1 MVKKFHS
8 TVNPSNASGSRATP
22 NQSPSTSSG
31 FGARLTPFP
40 AIEEAV
46 LQLWAKEKIF
56 QKSLTQTKDG
66 ERFVFFE
73 GPPTANGKPGIH
85 HVLARVYK
93 DVIVRYKTMRGFFVE
108 RKAGWDTH
116 GLPVELQVEKA
127 LGISGKQQIENI
139 VAGDKR
145 ASIEKF
151 NEACRTS
158 VMEHRQEFEDMTK
171 RIGFWLD
178 MAHPYITYESNYVES
193 VWWVFKQIWDAGLVY
208 QGHKVV
214 LHCPRCETT
223 LSSHEV
229 AQGYKSVVENSLY
242 VKFRVTSSAIP
253 TLQNLLSK
261 KEDVFV
267 LSWTTTPWTLP
278 GNVALAIGKDIAYQ
292 LVKHDG
298 AYLIIAKERVF
309 VLGDDVKVLEDL
321 KGEQLIGTAYEPL
334 FPGAVERG
342 DAKTAW
348 TILAADFVTTTDGTG
363 VVHTAVMYG
372 EDDYTLGKSAGL
384 PAQHTVDLTGKF
396 LPSVG
401 KWAGKFVK
409 SKTVETDI
417 ITDLQERGLLHKV
430 EPYTHDYPFCWRC
443 STPLLYYAKDSWFI
457 KVSTLREKLIANNA
471 DINWIPSYLKDGRF
485 GEWLK
490 EAKDWA
496 ISRERYWGTPL
507 PIWECEHCKT
517 QRAVGSFADLYLPS
531 ERVEVL
537 MLRHGFSKKN
547 KPSIIQGNV
556 EESHLHGL
564 TAEGAA
570 QVKKTAQEL
579 KGKVDVIIASDFERT
594 RETAKIVSDVTG
606 APITFD
612 PDLREI
618 QTPDW
623 EGQLVLEVRKDLPD
637 PLPLSHHL
645 GGGENYYQVR
655 VRMQR
660 AAQKAIRQYPG
671 KRILLVSHGD
681 PLWILKW
688 SYSDVPESRYQE
700 TPYPKKGEA
709 ESLKV
714 PMQFDP
720 HRPFIDDV
728 TLKCEKCQ
736 GTMHRVPEVMDVWF
750 DSGAMPF
757 AQWHYPFENQERID
771 QSLSF
776 PADFITE
783 GIDQTRGWF
792 YTLLAVSTLLGK
804 GAPYKNVISLGH
816 ILDAKGQ
823 KMSKSKGNVVEPSAV
838 IDQYGADA
846 LRLHF
851 FTMSQAG
858 DPKNFDV
865 RGVDEVVKKTLLIFW
880 NVVTFYQTHTT
891 STDRTATLGEPT
903 HILDQWILARLAQT
917 TQTITEKLDAYDPT
931 SAGRSVQDFITDLS
945 TWYLRR
951 SRDRLRGGAN
961 ASPQAAATLH
971 HVIRTTA
978 TLLAPFTPF
987 LSEQV
992 YQTLRVIQ
1000 DPLSVHL
1007 VPWPT
1012 AGKIDFNLLTAG
1024 QRVRDV
1030 VELGHAIR
1038 KEQELKVRQPLAR
1051 MFINVDIRPDLQG
1064 VLREELNV
1072 EACETGKDVPS
1083 GDGWVRK
1090 EKGSLIIALQTT
1102 IDEDL
1107 KHKGL
1112 VRELARHINDMR
1124 KAAGLTIKDLVDV
1137 EWMTDDATL
1146 QHAFTEH
1153 AAELRDF
1160 THARSIAAG
1169 VVDKVTH
1176 KKELIIAGSRITF
1189 GISVS

>member
-1 MVKKFHS
+1 MAKKLQELKD
-8 TVNPSNASGSRATP
+8 TPKQQTARVAS
-22 NQSPSTSSG
+22 
-31 FGARLTPFP
+31 PFP

-46 LQLWAKEKIF
+46 LQLWHKEKIF

-139 VAGDKR
+139 VPGDKQ

-151 NEACRTS
+151 NAACKTS
-158 VMEHRQEFEDMTK
+158 VMEHRQEFEGMTE

-178 MAHPYITYESNYVES
+178 MAHPYITYEPSYVES

-208 QGHKVV
+208 KGHKVV
-214 LHCPRCETT
+214 PHCPRCETA

-242 VKFRVTSSAIP
+242 VKFKVTSSAVP
-253 TLQNLLSK
+253 TIQNLLSK
-261 KEDVFV
+261 EEDVYV

-298 AYLIIAKERVF
+298 AYLIIAKERAHIF
-309 VLGDDVKVLEDL
+309 GDDVKVLEDL
-321 KGEQLIGTAYEPL
+321 KGEQLIGTTYEAL
-334 FPGAVERG
+334 YPGAVDRG
-342 DAKTAW
+342 ESKTAW

-372 EDDYTLGKSAGL
+372 EDDYTLGIAAGL

-409 SKTVETDI
+409 SKTVETEI

-457 KVSTLREKLIANNA
+457 KMSSLREKLIANNA
-471 DINWIPSYLKDGRF
+471 GINWIPGYLKDGRF

-490 EAKDWA
+490 DAKDWA

-507 PIWECEHCKT
+507 PIWECEQCKT
-517 QRAVGSFADLYLPS
+517 QRAVGSFA
-531 ERVEVL
+531 
-537 MLRHGFSKKN
+537 
-547 KPSIIQGNV
+547 
-556 EESHLHGL
+556 
-564 TAEGAA
+564 
-570 QVKKTAQEL
+570 EL
-579 KGKVDVIIASDFERT
+579 KA
-594 RETAKIVSDVTG
+594 
-606 APITFD
+606 
-612 PDLREI
+612 
-618 QTPDW
+618 
-623 EGQLVLEVRKDLPD
+623 
-637 PLPLSHHL
+637 
-645 GGGENYYQVR
+645 
-655 VRMQR
+655 
-660 AAQKAIRQYPG
+660 
-671 KRILLVSHGD
+671 
-681 PLWILKW
+681 
-688 SYSDVPESRYQE
+688 
-700 TPYPKKGEA
+700 KKG
-709 ESLKV
+709 
-714 PMQFDP
+714 FDP
-720 HRPFIDDV
+720 HRPFIDDI
-728 TLKCEKCQ
+728 TLPCEKCK
-736 GTMHRVPEVMDVWF
+736 GTMRRVPEVMDVWF

-757 AQWHYPFENQERID
+757 AQWHYPFENEDRLKTD
-771 QSLSF
+771 F
-776 PADFITE
+776 PADFICE
-783 GIDQTRGWF
+783 AIDQTRGWF

-804 GAPYKNVISLGH
+804 GAPYRNVISLGH

-865 RGVDEVVKKTLLIFW
+865 HGVDEVVKKTLLIFW

-891 STDRTATLGEPT
+891 SNDRTAKLGEPP
-903 HILDQWILARLAQT
+903 HILDQWILARLSQVT
-917 TQTITEKLDAYDPT
+917 KIVTEKLDAYDVT
-931 SAGRSVQDFITDLS
+931 TAGRSVQEFITDLS

-951 SRDRLRGGAN
+951 SRDRLRGGEN

-978 TLLAPFTPF
+978 TLLAPFAPF

-992 YQTLRVIQ
+992 YQTLRVMQ
-1000 DPLSVHL
+1000 DSKSVHL
-1007 VPWPT
+1007 ESWPL
-1012 AGKIDFNLLTAG
+1012 AAAFDANLLTEM
-1024 QRVRDV
+1024 QRVRDA

-1038 KEQELKVRQPLAR
+1038 KEQELKVRQPLGK
-1051 MFINVDIRPDLQG
+1051 MFINAQIHLELQE

-1072 EACETGKDVPS
+1072 EACESGKDVPS

-1090 EKGSLIIALQTT
+1090 EKGSLIVALQTT
-1102 IDEDL
+1102 IDGDL

-1124 KAAGLTIKDLVDV
+1124 KVAGLTVKDLVDV
-1137 EWMTDDATL
+1137 EWMTEDATL

-1153 AAELRDF
+1153 AAELREL
-1160 THARSIAAG
+1160 THAGSIAAG
-1169 VVDKVTH
+1169 AVDTVTH

-1189 GISVS
+1189 GISA

>member
-1 MVKKFHS
+1 MAKKLQES
-8 TVNPSNASGSRATP
+8 QEPNGTSKQQPARVAS
-22 NQSPSTSSG
+22 
-31 FGARLTPFP
+31 PFP

-56 QKSLTQTKDG
+56 QKSQTQTKNG

-85 HVLARVYK
+85 HVLARAYK

-139 VAGDKR
+139 VPGDKR

-151 NEACRTS
+151 NAACKTS

-178 MAHPYITYESNYVES
+178 LAHPYLTYEPKYVES

-208 QGHKVV
+208 KGHKVV
-214 LHCPRCETT
+214 PHCPRCETA

-242 VKFRVTSSAIP
+242 VKFKVTSSRIP
-253 TLQNLLSK
+253 TIQNLLSK
-261 KEDVFV
+261 GEDVFV

-298 AYLIIAKERVF
+298 AYLIIAKERAH

-321 KGEQLIGTAYEPL
+321 KGEQLIGTTYEPL
-334 FPGAVERG
+334 YPGAVERG
-342 DAKTAW
+342 DSKTAW
-348 TILAADFVTTTDGTG
+348 TILPADFVTTTDGTG

-372 EDDYTLGKSAGL
+372 EDDYTLGLAAGL
-384 PAQHTVDLTGKF
+384 PAHHTVDLTGKF

-409 SKTVETDI
+409 SKTVETEI

-443 STPLLYYAKDSWFI
+443 GTPLLYYAKDSWFI
-457 KVSTLREKLIANNA
+457 KVSTLREKLMANNA
-471 DINWIPSYLKDGRF
+471 GINWIPSYLKDGRF

-507 PIWECEHCKT
+507 PIWVCQDCGENTC
-517 QRAVGSFADLYLPS
+517 AGSFGELQDRQGGSGSAGS
-531 ERVEVL
+531 RV
-537 MLRHGFSKKN
+537 SN
-547 KPSIIQGNV
+547 
-556 EESHLHGL
+556 
-564 TAEGAA
+564 
-570 QVKKTAQEL
+570 
-579 KGKVDVIIASDFERT
+579 
-594 RETAKIVSDVTG
+594 
-606 APITFD
+606 
-612 PDLREI
+612 
-618 QTPDW
+618 
-623 EGQLVLEVRKDLPD
+623 
-637 PLPLSHHL
+637 
-645 GGGENYYQVR
+645 
-655 VRMQR
+655 
-660 AAQKAIRQYPG
+660 
-671 KRILLVSHGD
+671 
-681 PLWILKW
+681 
-688 SYSDVPESRYQE
+688 
-700 TPYPKKGEA
+700 
-709 ESLKV
+709 
-714 PMQFDP
+714 FDP

-728 TLKCEKCQ
+728 TLKCEKCR
-736 GTMHRVPEVMDVWF
+736 GTMRRVPEVMDVWF

-757 AQWHYPFENQERID
+757 AQWHYPFENEERLKTD
-771 QSLSF
+771 F
-776 PADFITE
+776 PADFICE
-783 GIDQTRGWF
+783 AIDQTRGWF
-792 YTLLAVSTLLGK
+792 YTLLAISTLLGK
-804 GAPYKNVISLGH
+804 GAPYRNVISLGH

-823 KMSKSKGNVVEPSAV
+823 KMSKSKGNVVEPADV

-865 RGVDEVVKKTLLIFW
+865 HGVDEVVKKTLLIFW

-891 STDRTATLGEPT
+891 SNDRTAALGEPT
-903 HILDQWILARLAQT
+903 HILDQWILARLAQVT
-917 TQTITEKLDAYDPT
+917 AIVTEKLDAYDVT
-931 SAGRSVQDFITDLS
+931 TAGRSVQELITDLS

-951 SRDRLRGGAN
+951 SRERLRGGEH

-978 TLLAPFTPF
+978 TLLAPFAPF
-987 LSEQV
+987 VSEQV
-992 YQTLRVIQ
+992 YQMLRVMQ
-1000 DPLSVHL
+1000 EPLSVHL
-1007 VPWPT
+1007 APWPT
-1012 AGKIDFNLLTAG
+1012 IGKMDAKLLTEM
-1024 QRVRDV
+1024 QRVRDA

-1038 KEQELKVRQPLAR
+1038 KEQELKVRQPLGR
-1051 MFINVDIRPDLQG
+1051 MFINAQIHPDLQE

-1072 EACETGKDVPS
+1072 EACESGKDVPS

-1090 EKGSLIIALQTT
+1090 EKGALIVALQTT

-1124 KAAGLTIKDLVDV
+1124 KAAGLTVKDLVDV
-1137 EWMTDDATL
+1137 EWTSDDATL

-1153 AAELRDF
+1153 AAELRDL
-1160 THARSIAAG
+1160 THAGSITVGA
-1169 VVDKVTH
+1169 VDKVTH

-1189 GISVS
+1189 GIRT